1 MTKTKI
7 ALPKPTIRTVT
18 TAQGTTEYQVV
29 YKDAVVAQVS
39 TLYAAQQTV
48 ARIVSNPANPL

>member
-7 ALPKPTIRTVT
+7 TLAKPTIRTVVINNAT
-18 TAQGTTEYQVV
+18 QYQVV
-29 YKDAVVAQVS
+29 YKDAVVATVD

-48 ARIVSNPANPL
+48 ARIVTNPANPM